1 MDDRLIPSPC
11 PLPMMCPA
19 PFLKL
24 LPPFPAFPCTLPMMY
39 SSPPPFELSPGQDHR
54 RPPTR
59 RHTRAHQYG
68 LGLNEERVVE
78 EDETAGP
85 ERRPAGILAVGWLPR
100 NVFHHVR
107 PGHGALAPRHNF
119 PPPQPVRVALANRK
133 KRHRLASRAELHA
146 CMTGAGVRGLG
157 FVQEETRTCARAR
170 ARGWVARRRT
180 KGGVEVASADQA
192 STQTPGG
199 PHLNRGVDGAKASIN
214 GESSFWTA
222 SIERY
227 SPPSRAQD
235 TKRRRAAPACPTST
249 SCPSRLANS
258 HSVSRPWRHTCKK
271 EGKFGLDFWLTPRGR
286 GM

>member
-78 EDETAGP
+78 EDEAAGP
-85 ERRPAGILAVGWLPR
+85 QRRPAGILAVGWLPR

-180 KGGVEVASADQA
+180 KGGVEVASAGPSLNPSPRRA
-192 STQTPGG
+192 SPEPRRRRRKGI
-199 PHLNRGVDGAKASIN
+199 H
-214 GESSFWTA
+214 
-222 SIERY
+222 
-227 SPPSRAQD
+227 
-235 TKRRRAAPACPTST
+235 KRRELLLDRVHRKVLAPVTSAGHKEET
-249 SCPSRLANS
+249 CSAGLSHQHVLALPARKQPLGLATLAPHVRES
-258 HSVSRPWRHTCKK
+258 
-271 EGKFGLDFWLTPRGR
+271 GFGLDLRLTPRGR